1 MPKKVHS
8 KVGIV
13 ILTYNS
19 EKYISNCLESILHNE
34 YKAFTCVV
42 VDNNSTDDTVSIVH
56 NKYPYIKLLKNKA
69 NNGYAAGN
77 NHGIRYLLKI
87 KNISYIL
94 ILNPDT
100 LIDKNLL
107 NKLVK
112 FMEDTPS
119 AGVTGPIITYM
130 HTRNKIWFA
139 GGKLNRLFGY
149 TKHAYMDTYLPFPKR
164 HPFKMD
170 FITGACMMVR
180 VDVLKRTGLLPID
193 YFMYYEDVDFCQ
205 KVYKFGYSCYV
216 IPNPLVRHYVSASA
230 GKKGTN
236 DLSPLRA
243 YYYAR
248 NPFIYIKNNVKGFY
262 KITNIIGQ
270 FIIRLPYYTFQMA
283 MTGNFRSIISYL
295 KGMKDGMQF
304 KF

>member
-1 MPKKVHS
+1 MPKKIHS

-19 EKYISNCLESILHNE
+19 EKYISNCLESILHND

-100 LIDKNLL
+100 LANKNLIKEL
-107 NKLVK
+107 TR
-112 FMEDTPS
+112 FMYNTPD
-119 AGVTGPIITYM
+119 AGVTGPIITYA
-130 HTRNKIWFA
+130 HNPNKIWYA
-139 GGKLNRLFGY
+139 GGILNKLFLY
-149 TKHAYMDTYLPFPKR
+149 TKHQYMDTFLINNIYVSEKT
-164 HPFKMD
+164 D
-170 FITGACMMVR
+170 FVTGACMMIR
-180 VDVLKRTGLLPID
+180 ASVLKKTGLLPID

-205 KVYKFGYSCYV
+205 KVYKSGYSCYLLAK
-216 IPNPLVRHYVSASA
+216 PLVRHHVSGSV
-230 GKKGTN
+230 GNVGSNELT
-236 DLSPLRA
+236 PFRA

-248 NPFIYIKNNVKGFY
+248 NPFIYIKKNVKGIY
-262 KITNIIGQ
+262 KITNFIGQ
-270 FIIRLPYYTFQMA
+270 FFIRFPYYTFQMA